1 MAAIFEAL
9 QRAASQDP
17 TVFRPASEQL
27 QQWEVEPGYHLGLV
41 VCRMLCEVIFKGSAS
56 AKGCS
61 NGSQMDGSSLPQKW
75 CG

>member
-41 VCRMLCEVIFKGSAS
+41 V
-56 AKGCS
+56 
-61 NGSQMDGSSLPQKW
+61 
-75 CG
+75 